1 MSGAMA
7 PRDAVIAG
15 IGRVFR
21 HHRRVSLV
29 LYVVGVLGVLSYPL
43 LARRV
48 FIDENAF
55 LHGHG
60 AIGFGADE
68 ALWAHEYA
76 LKAEGVIDA
85 LGADADGN
93 AIYDALTNFAANE
106 LDALGLDVSAREYPI
121 AFDRRGRR
129 RLGENAGERNDVAS
143 RKTTHAVVRAVKS
156 SGREGVVF
164 ATPIGASDTDGPNA
178 DAAAIGL
185 GLAFVKYLAT
195 AKWLAKD
202 FVWLVLD
209 ARPLGSTP
217 GGSTHAAVHAAD
229 AWLREYY
236 GDEASAA
243 RLGSLDAS
251 KNKGARGDASAFAR
265 AGALQQAYVIEMP
278 AGAAG
283 VDVVAVRP
291 EGRNGA
297 LPNQDLLNTAV
308 QLSRRAF
315 PRAKVGL
322 DLDPLDPI
330 ETRARVGGAGEAKVR
345 GQSEKKNVALIRRL
359 SSFLERIGVFCL
371 GKSRAFAVRQ
381 FVGDL
386 RRASV
391 FAWRCARGV
400 PTGAHA
406 AFKSFALDA
415 ATLRLG
421 APLGSARDKAHF
433 GPTTTRE
440 TFRKIGSLL
449 EMLAR
454 GSNNLIEQLHH
465 SMFYY
470 VMTSDDAFLSIAEY
484 VAPQA
489 AVVAAIAIVA
499 IALATRGGDGDDGN
513 GDGDGERGARR
524 EHDWAPA
531 LALAAA
537 AHAAGA
543 GVGYASLCFYDDA
556 LSPVATT
563 GLTVLSALAAHAL
576 LAKVAFSLYA
586 DNGGP
591 NSTAVVPREPP
602 WVTLKCVVLASAA
615 TSTAAVTFFNFPL
628 AWPTTVALA
637 PVCLSVSQ
645 RDRSEVCRDDPKSKR
660 PWRALAGWVDART
673 VKSTAMA
680 LTPVFLASL
689 VSLIEETSP
698 FNFAHHLAEN
708 ARLWR
713 GGFLFPVAYLVVWP
727 ACALSALATRADV
740 LRGTRVAGQREA
752 RAESKKSR

>member
-1 MSGAMA
+1 MSGAMT
-7 PRDAVIAG
+7 PRDALIAG
-15 IGRVFR
+15 VGRVFR
-21 HHRRVSLV
+21 HHRRVSVV

-43 LARRV
+43 LARKV

-55 LHGHG
+55 MHGHG
-60 AIGFGADE
+60 AIGFGADD
-68 ALWAHEYA
+68 ALRAHEYA

-85 LGADADGN
+85 LGADAN
-93 AIYDALTNFAANE
+93 SNQIYDSLTAFAAAE

-121 AFDRRGRR
+121 DADQRGRR
-129 RLGENAGERNDVAS
+129 RAGENGDAATFVAS
-143 RKTTHAVVRAVKS
+143 RKTTHAVVRAIKS

-164 ATPIGASDTDGPNA
+164 ATPIGASDTDGPRA
-178 DAAAIGL
+178 DAAAIGV
-185 GLAFVKYLAT
+185 GLAFVKYLTT

-209 ARPLGSTP
+209 ARAGSTP

-236 GDEASAA
+236 GDESVVRRRVAEAST
-243 RLGSLDAS
+243 
-251 KNKGARGDASAFAR
+251 FAR
-265 AGALQQAYVIEMP
+265 AGALQQAYVFEMP
-278 AGAAG
+278 AGAV

-297 LPNQDLLNTAV
+297 LPNQDMLNTAV
-308 QLSRRAF
+308 QLARRAF
-315 PRAKVGL
+315 PRARVGL

-330 ETRARVGGAGEAKVR
+330 AGSAQVGPLAG
-345 GQSEKKNVALIRRL
+345 L
-359 SSFLERIGVFCL
+359 SSFAERVATVFF
-371 GKSRAFAVRQ
+371 GTRRAADARR

-386 RRASV
+386 RRLSV

-406 AFKSFALDA
+406 AFKTFALDA

-421 APLGSARDKAHF
+421 APRGGSNAAGGEARGSRSAAAD
-433 GPTTTRE
+433 RE
-440 TFRKIGSLL
+440 TFKKIGALL
-449 EMLAR
+449 ETLAR

-470 VMTSDDAFLSIAEY
+470 VMASDDAFLSIAEY

-489 AVVAAIAIVA
+489 AVSAAAAIVA
-499 IALATRGGDGDDGN
+499 IALATRGGDGDHGDH
-513 GDGDGERGARR
+513 GDGDGGAEKERDFGARK

-543 GVGYASLCFYDDA
+543 GVGYASLCFYDAA
-556 LSPVATT
+556 LSPIAVTGMTT
-563 GLTVLSALAAHAL
+563 ASALAAHAC
-576 LAKVAFSLYA
+576 LAWVASALY
-586 DNGGP
+586 GGGGGLE
-591 NSTAVVPREPP
+591 AVSSRREPP
-602 WVTLKCVVLASAA
+602 WVTLKCVALATAA
-615 TSTAAVTFFNFPL
+615 TATAAVTFFNFPL

-637 PVCLSVSQ
+637 PVCLSISQ
-645 RDRSEVCRDDPKSKR
+645 SRKTGSQSIAMKAK
-660 PWRALAGWVDART
+660 AL
-673 VKSTAMA
+673 AMA
-680 LTPVFLASL
+680 LTPAFLALL

-698 FNFAHHLAEN
+698 FAFAYHLAET

-713 GGFLFPVAYLVVWP
+713 GGFAFPVAYAVVWP
-727 ACALSALATRADV
+727 ACALSALATCADA
-740 LRGTRVAGQREA
+740 LRGEGTAEPEA
-752 RAESKKSR
+752 RTESKKSR